1 MESAMSMPPLR
12 SVKPWSV
19 HQLMAGLAFLLLA
32 ALSFTVH
39 AQIAFR
45 AAATGTAVAPTL
57 RAFAT
62 SAITYRGS
70 ATTTAGATPLVP
82 VFRAATAASAGSG
95 VLTLTITKPAGT
107 IENDVMVAAIGVS
120 ANAPVITPPA
130 GWVLVRKMDNGA
142 ANANSLAVYYKVAT
156 ATEPANYAWG
166 LSASTGA
173 AGGIQTFYNVDITF
187 PIDGE
192 NGQTTASATSH
203 IAPGITTTVANTML
217 VTAYTFSSSRGWNN
231 PPLAPAVPAV
241 TERVDVR
248 SNGNNNAGQST
259 AAHQGV
265 VAAAG
270 AVPALTASTAVAGG
284 SADVGNAHMLAL
296 RPALRVPRLATTVSG
311 DFMVAAIGV
320 QPSTATVTPPAG
332 WTLVRRVDNAGP
344 TSNSLVIYRKFAA
357 PAEPASYLWLLSGA
371 TAAVAGIQSFSGV
384 DVAAPVDAENG
395 QATASALL
403 HTAPIIATT
412 VANALL
418 VGHYTFAS
426 ARPWTAQNPPG
437 PPVAMTESYDV
448 ASQAAGAAGQS
459 LEGTR
464 LVQAVAGAS
473 AAYASQASADA
484 DAGATHI
491 MALRPSL
498 ASVSIG
504 LPAGTIATDVMVA
517 SIGIAWS
524 GAVAPVVTPPA
535 GWTLVRQVDNNNP
548 TPNSLVVLRK
558 TAAVGEPTIYEFGVT
573 NAAYVVGGIQTFY
586 NVDNTTPVDV
596 ENGQITASA
605 TTHGTPIVNTTVNNT
620 ALVTSHTYAS
630 SRTWTPPV
638 ASGGD
643 LVMNEAFDRPSGPNS
658 ATGQSIEG
666 NWVVKQLAG
675 ATMAKVATAAGNADV
690 GATHILALRSPSPM
704 LTINKPA
711 GTVAN
716 DVMIASI
723 GVSWRG
729 ALAPVATPPA
739 GWTLVRQID
748 NNTATRNSLFIYRKT
763 DGGAEPASYT
773 WNFTNFIF
781 ASGGIQSF
789 SGVNTITPI
798 NVENGVATASALTHA
813 TPSVVTTVA
822 NTMLVT
828 SHTYASSGIWAPP
841 GGMAE
846 GFDVSAATWAV
857 PNATGQSTE
866 GSYVLQAVAGATGT
880 KTATATL
887 NADRGNAH
895 ILALRPGAAVVAPST
910 FNGCESATCV
920 PVAAPLTYAALF
932 TKRAGT
938 AFTLHGV
945 ALKVDGTLE
954 PGFSGNVAV
963 DLLAN
968 TNTGVALDGNGCP
981 TSQTAT
987 IALGNAAF
995 ASGRASIAGINVASA
1010 YRDVRMRFSCAA
1022 GVCGSAITRCS
1033 SDNFAV
1039 RPDSFTSV
1047 VGGAPLNLN
1056 NVGTSGAPSAI
1067 AGADTFTLIAAT
1079 GVVGYTGTPKVDNS
1093 ALQAHA
1099 GAIQNGT
1106 VSGVFPAALTASGTS
1121 TGTSAF
1127 TYSEVGNFRFL
1138 GSAATAGSTTARGVY
1153 DDDFTSVDA
1162 TGDCTADF
1170 SNVLAGGKYG
1180 CTFGIVADTAYFG
1193 RFYPKDFLLTVGTL
1207 TNRRVASCA
1216 PASTF
1221 TYAGEQFRVTFSLT
1235 ARNGA
1240 GTPATTQN
1248 YDPTAGFAALDAATI
1263 ANFGFGAV
1271 DLADATP
1278 PLAATALTSSLTLG
1292 SSSGTWDSGEVPVTA
1307 DLMLTRASQVGPF
1320 ESFNLGIDP
1329 ADADGVK
1336 LSAYDLDTSVPAD
1349 TADRGLV
1356 GISKIRFG
1364 RLATR
1369 NVLGSEL
1376 LDIRIPVRA
1385 EYFNG
1390 ASWTLNADDG
1400 CTVVPSSS
1408 IALGNYLAPPAGT
1421 AVSATNMGV
1430 APTDHRPGSNLTLTG
1445 GSGTIVL
1452 AKPSPVATGAFDVV
1466 LNLGTGIVS
1475 PNSCATGVF
1484 GGGTAASLGYL
1495 LGKWCGS
1502 NFDRAP
1508 SVRVKL
1514 GSPKAPYI
1522 YLRER
1527 Y

>member
-1 MESAMSMPPLR
+1 MRAI
-12 SVKPWSV
+12 KPWPV
-19 HQLMAGLAFLLLA
+19 HQLIAGLAILLLGA
-32 ALSFTVH
+32 FPLTVQ

-57 RAFAT
+57 RAAAT
-62 SAITYRGS
+62 STITYRGS
-70 ATTTAGATPLVP
+70 ATTPAGATVLVP
-82 VFRAATAASAGSG
+82 VFRSAASAAAASG

-120 ANAPVITPPA
+120 ANAPVINAPA
-130 GWVLVRKMDNGA
+130 GWTLVRRMTNAA

-156 ATEPANYAWG
+156 AAEPANYAWTF
-166 LSASTGA
+166 SASGGA
-173 AGGIQTFYNVDITF
+173 AGGIQTFFNVDIITPVDAEF
-187 PIDGE
+187 
-192 NGQTTASATSH
+192 GQTTASGTSH
-203 IAPGITTTVANTML
+203 VAPSITTTVANTML
-217 VTAYTFSSSRGWNN
+217 VTAYTFSSSRAWNN
-231 PPLAPAVPAV
+231 PPLAPAAPAV

-248 SNGNNNAGQST
+248 SNGNNNTGQST

-265 VAAAG
+265 VAAVG
-270 AVPALTASTAVAGG
+270 VVPALTASTAVAAG
-284 SADVGNAHMLAL
+284 SADVGNTHMLAL
-296 RPALRVPRLATTVSG
+296 RPALRVPRLASTVTG

-320 QPSTATVTPPAG
+320 QPSTTTVTAPAG
-332 WTLVRRVDNAGP
+332 WTLVRRIDNAGP

-357 PAEPASYLWLLSGA
+357 AAEPTSYLWQLSGA
-371 TAAVAGIQSFSGV
+371 TAAVAGIQSYNGV
-384 DVAAPVDAENG
+384 DATTPVNAEGG
-395 QATASALL
+395 QATASALT
-403 HTAPIIATT
+403 HAAPSIVTT
-412 VANALL
+412 VGNTML

-426 ARPWTAQNPPG
+426 SAAWTPQNPPG
-437 PPVAMTESYDV
+437 PPVAMTESYDLR
-448 ASQAAGAAGQS
+448 SQAVGAAGQT

-464 LVQAVAGAS
+464 QVQAAVGAS
-473 AAYASQASADA
+473 AAFASQASGNA

-491 MALRPSL
+491 MALRPSVATL
-498 ASVSIG
+498 SIG
-504 LPAGTIATDVMVA
+504 LPAGTIATDVLVA

-524 GAVAPVVTPPA
+524 GVVAPVVTPPA

-548 TPNSLVVLRK
+548 TRNSLAVLRK
-558 TAAVGEPTIYEFGVT
+558 TAGAGEPATYEFGVT
-573 NAAYVVGGIQTFY
+573 NAAFVVGGIQAFY
-586 NVDNTTPVDV
+586 NVDNATPVDV
-596 ENGQITASA
+596 EGGQTTASA

-643 LVMNEAFDRPSGPNS
+643 LVMNEAFDRPSGANS

-675 ATMAKVATAAGNADV
+675 ATVAKIATAAGNADV

-704 LTINKPA
+704 LIINKPA

-723 GVSWRG
+723 GVAWRG
-729 ALAPVATPPA
+729 TVVPVATPPA
-739 GWTLVRQID
+739 GWTLVRQIN
-748 NNTATRNSLFIYRKT
+748 NNTATRNSLFIYRKV

-773 WNFTNFIF
+773 WNFTNFSF

-789 SGVNTITPI
+789 SGVNTATPI
-798 NVENGVATASALTHA
+798 DVENGALTASALTHA

-822 NTMLVT
+822 NAMLVT

-841 GGMAE
+841 AGMTE
-846 GFDVSAATWAV
+846 GFDVSAATWVV
-857 PNATGQSTE
+857 PNALGQSTE
-866 GSYVLQAVAGATGT
+866 GNYVLQPVAGATGA

-895 ILALRPGAAVVAPST
+895 ILALRPGAVVVAPSA
-910 FNGCESATCV
+910 FNGCESATCA
-920 PVAAPLTYAALF
+920 PVAAPLTYAALY

-945 ALKVDGTLE
+945 ALKADGTLE
-954 PGFSGNVAV
+954 AGFSGNVAV

-968 TNTGVALDGNGCP
+968 TNTGVPLGADNCP

-995 ASGRASIAGINVASA
+995 AAGRASIAGINVANA
-1010 YRDVRMRFSCAA
+1010 YRDVRMRFTCAA

-1039 RPDSFTSV
+1039 RPDSFTGV
-1047 VGGAPLNLN
+1047 VSGAPLNMN
-1056 NVGTSGAPSAI
+1056 NAGTSGAPSAI
-1067 AGADTFTLIAAT
+1067 AGFGTFTLIAAT
-1079 GVVGYTGTPKVDNS
+1079 GVVGYTGIPRIDNT
-1093 ALQAHA
+1093 AVQAHA
-1099 GAIQNGT
+1099 GAIQNGAVAPVT
-1106 VSGVFPAALTASGTS
+1106 FPAALTASGTS

-1127 TYSEVGNFRFL
+1127 TYSEVGNFKFL

-1153 DDDFTSVDA
+1153 DDDFTVVD
-1162 TGDCTADF
+1162 GSSDCTADF
-1170 SNVLAGGKYG
+1170 SNVLAAGKYG
-1180 CTFGIVADTAYFG
+1180 CKFGIVADTGFFG
-1193 RFYPKDFLLTVGTL
+1193 RFYPKDFLLATGTL

-1221 TYAGEQFRVTFSLT
+1221 TYAGEQFRVTFTLT

-1240 GTPATTQN
+1240 ATPAITQN
-1248 YDPTAGFAALDAATI
+1248 YDPTAGFAALDATTI
-1263 ANFGFGAV
+1263 ANLGFGAV

-1278 PLAATALTSSLTLG
+1278 PLSATALTGSLTLG
-1292 SSSGTWDSGEVPVTA
+1292 TSSGTWASGAVTVTA
-1307 DLMLTRASQVGPF
+1307 DLMLARAASPNGPF
-1320 ESFNLGIDP
+1320 ESFNLGVDP
-1329 ADADGVK
+1329 VDADGVK
-1336 LSAYDLDTSVPAD
+1336 LSSYDLDTTVPAD
-1349 TADRGLV
+1349 TTDHGLV
-1356 GISKIRFG
+1356 GSSQIRFG
-1364 RLATR
+1364 RLTTK

-1376 LDIRIPVRA
+1376 LDIRLPLLA

-1390 ASWTLNADDG
+1390 TSWALNADDA
-1400 CTVVPSSS
+1400 CTVVPTSS

-1430 APTDHRPGSNLTLTG
+1430 APTDHRPVSDITLAG

-1452 AKPSPVATGAFDVV
+1452 AKPNPVATGTFDVV

-1475 PNSCATGVF
+1475 PNSCATGTF
-1484 GGGTAASLGYL
+1484 AGGTAASLTYL
-1495 LGKWCGS
+1495 LGNWCGS
-1502 NFDRAP
+1502 NYDRAP
-1508 SVRVKL
+1508 SARVKL